1 MMTKK
6 GVMIEMKKIYVVNK
20 THLDIGFTDLAEN
33 VLHKYCH
40 EYIQNAITLAEDLRK
55 EGKNFVWTTGSFIIE
70 YYFKNMDEE
79 ACQKLDDAIK
89 KGYIRWHAIPCTF
102 HSEAMTSQTLH
113 YIISISKKLDA
124 RYGYTTTSAKMTDV
138 PGHTIG
144 IVDELYRQGV
154 KFLHIGV
161 NGSSSIP
168 EVPDT
173 FLWKHGE
180 SEIIVSYSDD
190 YGGVI
195 GVDCMDNKLAFMHT
209 HDNSGPGTK
218 EKINAYLSKMAN
230 EYPDYE
236 LEMTSMDQ
244 FANELWEVRDQL
256 PVITEEIGDT
266 WIHGTM
272 SDPKIIRD
280 YRILTN
286 YMNDHQ
292 IENDDANFY
301 AMLVPEHTWG
311 MDIKRY
317 FSDYMNYEKKD
328 FQRAR
333 SVDQITDADLTYA
346 YGIVKDATVGEM
358 KFTYNEWT
366 DRSYKFYESSWKE
379 QRKNIDRAIAC
390 LEPEDQLN
398 IKKLIEVP
406 YHIFENQ
413 GIECGLEELISINGY
428 QVMFASDGS
437 ITHLEKDG
445 ILYFD
450 QDNKLGVLSYTI
462 AGQNDYDNLRY
473 NYLRELQHNWWAID
487 FLKPGMEIQKRI
499 QLHEHFTPHVI
510 KLVKENDSIIA
521 TLKYS
526 QRAVEEYGAP
536 RVVKVK
542 YQFGDKVEIAL
553 LLKDKDAIRYPEIYS
568 FDMTPRLNSPYLT
581 KIRKMDTVISPFAVV
596 GHGNKLQHMIEELIY
611 DGSDKK
617 INIKPIDAPLLGIG
631 TNNNL
636 SYNNKYHPDNHKFT
650 FTLLNTT
657 WGTNF
662 TMWYEEDIFARFELV
677 LG

>member
-1 MMTKK
+1 MTKK
-6 GVMIEMKKIYVVNK
+6 GVIIEMKKIYVVNK
-20 THLDIGFTDLAEN
+20 THLDIGFTDLAKN

-40 EYIQNAITLAEDLRK
+40 DYIQNAITLAEDLRK
-55 EGKNFVWTTGSFIIE
+55 EGKHFVWTTGSFIIE
-70 YYFKNMDEE
+70 YYFRNMDEE
-79 ACQKLDDAIK
+79 ACKRLDDAIK

-102 HSEAMTSQTLH
+102 ESEAMTPQTLH

-124 RYGYTTTSAKMTDV
+124 RYGYKTTSAKMTDV

-144 IVDELYRQGV
+144 IVDELYRQGI

-161 NGSSSIP
+161 NGSSKIP

-180 SEIIVSYSDD
+180 SEVVVSYSKD

-195 GVDCMDNKLAFMHT
+195 EVDCMDNKLAFMHT

-218 EKINAYLSKMAN
+218 EKVNAFLVNMAN

-236 LEMTSMDQ
+236 LEMSSMDP
-244 FANELWEVRDQL
+244 FANEIWEVRDQL

-266 WIHGTM
+266 WIYGMM
-272 SDPKIIRD
+272 SDPKLIRD

-286 YMNDHQ
+286 YMFDNK

-301 AMLVPEHTWG
+301 AMLVPEHTCG

-317 FSDYMNYEKKD
+317 FCDYKNYEKKD

-333 SVDQITDADLTYA
+333 SLDQITDQDLTYA

-358 KFTYNEWT
+358 QYTYNEWT

-379 QRKNIDRAIAC
+379 QRKYIDRAIAC
-390 LEPEDQLN
+390 LEPEDQNN
-398 IKKLIEVP
+398 IKKLMEVP

-413 GIECGLEELISINGY
+413 GMECGLEELISVNGY
-428 QVMFASDGS
+428 QIMFASDGS
-437 ITHLEKDG
+437 INHLEKDG

-450 QDNKLGVLSYTI
+450 ENNKLGVLSYTI

-473 NYLRELQHNWWAID
+473 NYLRDLQNNWWAID

-499 QLHEHFTPHVI
+499 QLNENFTPHVV
-510 KLVKENDSIIA
+510 KLVKENNSIIV

-536 RVVKVK
+536 RIVKVK
-542 YQFGDKVEIAL
+542 YEFGDKVEIAL

-568 FDMTPRLNSPYLT
+568 FDITPRLNSPYLT
-581 KIRKMDTVISPFAVV
+581 KIRKIDTVISPFEVV

-617 INIKPIDAPLLGIG
+617 INIKPIDTPLLGIG

-636 SYNNKYHPDNHKFT
+636 SYNNQYHQENNKFT

-662 TMWYEEDIFARFELV
+662 TMWYEEDIFARFELA